1 MPIPTRGEASPQ
13 PHDALFQWTFSQ
25 RRHAAGLLKAALP
38 SPVAGAMDFRTLRVK
53 RTSFVS
59 PALRRRHSD
68 LVVSVR
74 LRGRRD
80 HVYALIEHQRR
91 VQRLMMLRKNSYMAQ
106 LWERLVRDNPALR
119 GIPPIFPLLV
129 HHSKAG
135 WTAATTFQEIVS
147 APPELQRAMA
157 PFVPHFQMK
166 VVDLSEGK
174 QSHLDEQAL
183 TALGKVVLWCLS
195 VAWDDARLDREIA
208 TIGAPLAEV
217 IQDPDATGAV
227 EAILRYL
234 LATHRQLDVAKA
246 SKLLEI
252 AAGPDMR
259 EIIVTELDE
268 IERRGVR
275 RGVRE
280 TLLRQMDAR
289 FGAVPEA
296 VAARVEAADKATLNR
311 WSLRVLTA
319 ATPEEVISDAG
330 RQTARRPVAARK
342 PATPARSART
352 AKNTRRRA

>member
-147 APPELQRAMA
+147 DLPPQIIQVMTRGTLDYFSRT
-157 PFVPHFQMK
+157 FVRTVK
-166 VVDLSEGK
+166 LLTLDLRGK
-174 QSHLDEQAL
+174 L
-183 TALGKVVLWCLS
+183 ALGL
-195 VAWDDARLDREIA
+195 
-208 TIGAPLAEV
+208 
-217 IQDPDATGAV
+217 
-227 EAILRYL
+227 
-234 LATHRQLDVAKA
+234 LDVAEGFGVVDA
-246 SKLLEI
+246 DGRLLKVRLTHEDL
-252 AAGPDMR
+252 AELTGVSRARVTKTLREFEEAGY
-259 EIIVTELDE
+259 V
-268 IERRGVR
+268 VR
-275 RGVRE
+275 RGRDLVVNGK
-280 TLLRQMDAR
+280 LLRELC
-289 FGAVPEA
+289 G
-296 VAARVEAADKATLNR
+296 
-311 WSLRVLTA
+311 
-319 ATPEEVISDAG
+319 
-330 RQTARRPVAARK
+330 
-342 PATPARSART
+342 
-352 AKNTRRRA
+352 